1 MKDGSVPSF
10 QRVLCVVV
18 CLMLISGRYRTLR
31 ARRKAT
37 RRYRRPIS
45 NRWSRGSRSIPTN
58 S

>member
-31 ARRKAT
+31 ARKAT

-45 NRWSRGSRSIPTN
+45 NRWSRRSRSIPTN